1 MKKLY
6 LNDGVTG
13 EKARPSL
20 LLLSRCV
27 PSAVGDARRARAWQ
41 LLKLAARSYCVSLVC
56 AVDGPVSLEQWRSV
70 HKHVDRLILE
80 PLATVL
86 SLSGCHSQR
95 QRGGAATEW
104 VVKNTFDAVMTTDA
118 ALWPLASQV
127 DSPLR
132 ICDFDI
138 AAQQFKTQTTD
149 RRFFVWSSSKSSP
162 GVQEH
167 NAAIKEANL
176 LTVSHAESDVLAFAR
191 HKTVVLSHGIDED
204 YFPGDDT
211 AALSTADRPVLAL
224 HGDWSRPDNRRRIG
238 GLFRRI
244 WPVIRRAVPDALM
257 STTYTHDSA
266 DARHALKQADVV
278 VSPDPDPLQ
287 ARWPVLQ
294 AMALRRAVVAPRE
307 VAHALG
313 AKDGEHLFAPSHEDE
328 WVDHC
333 IRSLRDARLRLNLAR
348 AGRSFVE
355 GHCLLERIG
364 EDVSTALMGASRRG
378 IELRAAA

>member
-1 MKKLY
+1 MKSLH
-6 LNDGVTG
+6 LNAWDA
-13 EKARPSL
+13 EDRLRPSL

-41 LLKLAARSYCVSLVC
+41 LLKLAARSHRVSLVC

-70 HKHVDRLILE
+70 HKHVEHLLLE
-80 PLATVL
+80 PLSSVL
-86 SLSGCHSQR
+86 LLSDRCGQR
-95 QRGGAATEW
+95 RRGGAATELIR
-104 VVKNTFDAVMTTDA
+104 KHAFDAVMTTDA
-118 ALWPLASQV
+118 ELWPVASRL
-127 DSPLR
+127 DTPMR
-132 ICDFDI
+132 ICDLDNACHIKARGI
-138 AAQQFKTQTTD
+138 ANRLFA
-149 RRFFVWSSSKSSP
+149 WSCRTNSK
-162 GVQEH
+162 GLQERD
-167 NAAIKEANL
+167 AAIEEANL
-176 LTVSHAESDVLAFAR
+176 LTVSHAESDVLTFAR
-191 HKTVVLSHGIDED
+191 YKSVVLSHGIDED

-211 AALSTADRPVLAL
+211 AGLSSTGRPVLAL
-224 HGDWSRPDNRRRIG
+224 HGDWSRPDSRRRIG

-257 STTYTHDSA
+257 STTYTQDSA

-287 ARWPVLQ
+287 ARWPILQ

-307 VAHALG
+307 VAQALG
-313 AKDGEHLFAPSHEDE
+313 VNDGEHLFAPSREVE

-355 GHCLLERIG
+355 RHCLLERIG
-364 EDVSTALMGASRRG
+364 DDVSNTLLGRGRRSV
-378 IELRAAA
+378 ELRTAA